1 MTRKLRFGVQTAP
14 QNTTW
19 ADLRAVWK
27 VIDEAGYDTAW
38 LFDHFY
44 PILADPAGPCFEGW
58 TALTAVA
65 AETRKVEAGVL
76 VTGNTYRHPAVLAKM
91 GATVDHI
98 ISGRLIMGIGAAW
111 FEQEHNAY
119 GIPFYTPGERI
130 RRLDE
135 AVAIIKSMW
144 TKEKTTIEGRYYQV
158 TEARC
163 EPKPVRKPHPP
174 FMIGGAGEK
183 LTLRVVAKH
192 ADIWNTFGPPSLFRS
207 KIAVLREHCGSV
219 GRNIDQIEISWA
231 GLAAVCGSS
240 AERDA
245 LLSPLAK
252 AWGQSIEQM
261 AESSLVGSKE
271 EVFRRMEE
279 FQKAGVTHFIVM
291 AAPPFK
297 HDQLRRFADTI
308 VAKFQ

>member
-1 MTRKLRFGVQTAP
+1 MARKLRFGVQTAP

-19 ADLRAVWK
+19 ADLRGVWK
-27 VIDEAGYDTAW
+27 LIDEAGYDTAW

-58 TALTAVA
+58 TALTGL
-65 AETRKVEAGVL
+65 AEETKNVEAGVL

-91 GATVDHI
+91 GAALDHI
-98 ISGRLIMGIGAAW
+98 IAGRLIMGIGAGW
-111 FEQEHNAY
+111 FELEHNAY

-144 TKEKTTIEGRYYQV
+144 TAEKTTMQGRYYQV
-158 TEARC
+158 LEARC

-192 ADIWNTFGPPSLFRS
+192 ADIWNTFGSPSVFRS
-207 KIAVLREHCGSV
+207 KIAVLRDHCNSV
-219 GRNIDQIEISWA
+219 GRNVDEIEISWA
-231 GLAAVCGSS
+231 GLAAVCGSA

-245 LLSPLAK
+245 LLAPAAK
-252 AWGQSIEQM
+252 AWGQSNEQM
-261 AESSLVGSKE
+261 AEASLVGSTD
-271 EVFRRMEE
+271 EVLRRLEE
-279 FQKAGVTHFIVM
+279 FQKAGVTHFIM
-291 AAPPFK
+291 LMAPPFK
-297 HDQLRRFADTI
+297 HDQIRRFADTI
-308 VAKFQ
+308 IARLR